1 MRVLSFY
8 KQARLF
14 FICVVSMQ
22 LFACGNNV
30 ANNKVQ
36 ETPIHG
42 TIDISVDE
50 SFKPVIDSEIKVFE
64 SSFPEAKINVH
75 YKSEADCFRDLAKG
89 NDSTRMII
97 VTRGLNKQ
105 EEDFYNDSFHYVPV
119 YGLLAYDAI
128 AIIVNNK
135 SKDTILT
142 MKDVRSLLNGVT
154 KNIQVVMDGVSA
166 TSTVRFAIDSVLKGG
181 ALGKNVVAARSSED
195 VINFVAGNEHAV
207 GFIGVSWI
215 GDQDDVQQL
224 KFLQKVKIAA
234 VQCTTCMGETYVQ
247 PYQANI
253 ALKRYPLVRGLYYIL
268 NEGFSGVGNNFVN
281 FLQFER
287 GQLIFRRA
295 YLVPARM
302 SFEIRDTKISN

>member
-75 YKSEADCFRDLAKG
+75 YKSEADCFRDLAK
-89 NDSTRMII
+89 DSTRMII

-105 EEDFYNDSFHYVPV
+105 EEDFFNDSFHYVPV
-119 YGLLAYDAI
+119 YGKLAYDAI

-142 MKDVRSLLNGVT
+142 MNDVKSLLNGKT
-154 KNIQVVMDGVSA
+154 KNKQIVMDGVSA
-166 TSTVRFAIDSVLKGG
+166 TSTVRFVIDSILRGH
-181 ALGKNVVAARSSED
+181 ALGKNVVAAKSSEA
-195 VINFVAGNEHAV
+195 VINYVAANENAI
-207 GFIGVSWI
+207 GFIGVSWV
-215 GDQDDVQQL
+215 GDKDDVQEL

-234 VQCTTCMGETYVQ
+234 IQCTSCMGETYVQ

-253 ALKRYPLVRGLYYIL
+253 ALQRYPMVRGLYYIL
-268 NEGFSGVGNNFVN
+268 NENFSGVGNNFVN

>member
-1 MRVLSFY
+1 MTVFSFY
-8 KQARLF
+8 KQVHLF

-22 LFACGNNV
+22 LFACGNS

-36 ETPIHG
+36 ETPTHG

-64 SSFPEAKINVH
+64 SSFPEAKIIVH
-75 YKSEADCFRDLAKG
+75 YKSEADCFRDLAK
-89 NDSTRMII
+89 DSTRMII

-105 EEDFYNDSFHYVPV
+105 EEDFYNDSFHYVPI
-119 YGLLAYDAI
+119 YGRLAYDAI

-142 MKDVRSLLNGVT
+142 MNDVKSLLNGKT
-154 KNIQVVMDGVSA
+154 KNKQIVMDGVSA
-166 TSTVRFAIDSVLKGG
+166 TSTVRFVIDSVLRGQ
-181 ALGKNVVAARSSED
+181 ALGKNVVAAKSSEA
-195 VINFVAGNEHAV
+195 VINYVAGNENAI

-234 VQCTTCMGETYVQ
+234 VQCVSCMGETYVQ

-253 ALKRYPLVRGLYYIL
+253 ALQRYPLVRGLYYIL
-268 NEGFSGVGNNFVN
+268 NENFRGIGNNFVN

>member
-75 YKSEADCFRDLAKG
+75 YKSEADCFRDLAK
-89 NDSTRMII
+89 DSTRMII

-105 EEDFYNDSFHYVPV
+105 EEDFFNDSFHYVPV
-119 YGLLAYDAI
+119 YGKLAYDAI

-142 MKDVRSLLNGVT
+142 MNDVKSLLNGKT
-154 KNIQVVMDGVSA
+154 KNKQIVMDGVSA
-166 TSTVRFAIDSVLKGG
+166 TSTVRFVIDSILRGH
-181 ALGKNVVAARSSED
+181 ALGKNVVAAKSSEA
-195 VINFVAGNEHAV
+195 VINYVAANENA
-207 GFIGVSWI
+207 SECKDRW
-215 GDQDDVQQL
+215 D
-224 KFLQKVKIAA
+224 KSQKR
-234 VQCTTCMGETYVQ
+234 
-247 PYQANI
+247 P
-253 ALKRYPLVRGLYYIL
+253 
-268 NEGFSGVGNNFVN
+268 
-281 FLQFER
+281 
-287 GQLIFRRA
+287 
-295 YLVPARM
+295 
-302 SFEIRDTKISN
+302 